1 MQKISN
7 GVGLVLSGG
16 GAKGAY
22 QVGVVRALAEMEIQV
37 DAVSGASIGSL
48 NAAMVSGSP
57 NLTYAAEG
65 MEAVWKALSGDD
77 HPLKLDAIALSW
89 KFGSALASVYG
100 GDIGKLL
107 VSTVAPQMP
116 ESGLCCSKHVLSL
129 LQKYL
134 PLDSLSTGLPFWVSV
149 YPSDGFKTDMLN
161 IAKAILGGDTKESEF
176 LHINKMANADS
187 RVRALLASAAIPLA
201 FPRQKID
208 GKLYVDGG
216 IGGWK
221 KSSGNTPIQP
231 LLDFGCNH
239 VLVTHL
245 SDGSLWSRHDFPNAT
260 ILDIRPEGIERSIG
274 DLLDFSGSSIDAW
287 IKQGYRDTLRCVEP
301 IRRALQLRQAS
312 QKAKIQSN
320 VALAR
325 LQNDGFEIV

>member
-22 QVGVVRALAEMEIQV
+22 QVGVVQALAEMGIWI

-65 MEAVWKALSGDD
+65 MKAVWKALSGDD
-77 HPLKLDAIALSW
+77 HPLKLDAVALSW

-100 GDIGKLL
+100 GDIGKFLA
-107 VSTVAPQMP
+107 STVAIQMP
-116 ESGLCCSKHVLSL
+116 ESGVCCSKHVLSL

-149 YPSDGFKTDMLN
+149 YPSDGFKTDMLH

-176 LHINKMANADS
+176 LHINKMANVDAK
-187 RVRALLASAAIPLA
+187 VRALLASAAIPLA

-208 GKLYVDGG
+208 DKLYVDGG

-231 LLDFGCNH
+231 LLDFGCSH

-260 ILDIRPEGIERSIG
+260 ILEIRPEGIERSIG
-274 DLLDFSGSSIDAW
+274 DLLDFSGSSIDDW
-287 IKQGYRDTLRCVEP
+287 IRQGYRDTLRCVEP
-301 IRRALQLRQAS
+301 IHRALQLRQAS
-312 QKAKIQSN
+312 QQAKIHRN
-320 VALAR
+320 AALAR